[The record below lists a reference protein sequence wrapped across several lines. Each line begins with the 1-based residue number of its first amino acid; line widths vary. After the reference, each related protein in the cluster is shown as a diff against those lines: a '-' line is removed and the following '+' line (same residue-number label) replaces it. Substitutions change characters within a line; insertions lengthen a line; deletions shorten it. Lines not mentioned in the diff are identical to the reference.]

1 MLQSSRQE
9 VTLSVPAPAWLAE
22 SKAQAWLAHSK
33 TRPLEIP
40 GGYSERWGFRL
51 PGGRAL
57 AYRFSSLWAK
67 ENRHEP
73 GKSL

>member
-1 MLQSSRQE
+1 MLQPSRQE
-9 VTLSVPAPAWLAE
+9 VTLSVPPPAWLSE

-40 GGYSERWGFRL
+40 GEDSERWGFPL
-51 PGGRAL
+51 PAERAL